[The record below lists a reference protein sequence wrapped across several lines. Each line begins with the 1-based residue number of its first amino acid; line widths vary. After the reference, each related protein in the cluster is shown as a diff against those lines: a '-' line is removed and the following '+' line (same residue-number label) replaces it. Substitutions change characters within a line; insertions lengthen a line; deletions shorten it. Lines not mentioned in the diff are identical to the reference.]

1 GPWAVAGLGAF
12 AGATF
17 AGAFAGPETTDAKR
31 ERDPGE
37 GPHPLV
43 LPEGGFI
50 PMEEGLIRTFGLTST
65 VTLGVAESYGEPT
78 GVVVWDEDVCP
89 DASTLDAECVAN
101 LAAQTDV
108 ISSQISMSSGS
119 LGNQSGPQSSSSG
132 VMVGADAKALQAL
145 EAIKSHH
152 DFDSTVSLESL
163 ALIRKCFSIPNEYV
177 LHAPGPGQRPYHSCP
192 GGFSTSIDAL
202 EVGLRFPLHPVIGES
217 RAPFPTTRV
226 GRRFLF
232 VSRRRG
238 GDFDVEWS
246 AHPISNVPPNL
257 SDEETN
263 LIGQLKDILSASQAI
278 RSLTEEWLIEA
289 GLSPASRGMP
299 YFSTYEFRC
308 LISLLMI
315 GFAEMPP
322 CKVDRATTKGKGLVE
337 VPEEPP
343 ASRRKLKSV
352 RELHN
357 ASARVD
363 SRDYHAI
370 RMCNLPEKAPDA
382 PLEADLRPLTH
393 EILVWQ
399 NRKAST
405 KYIRGTL
412 ILRLATDLYTL
423 PYEVLIDGVVKVMV
437 RVITSLDSKVNLLH
451 QEVQNLKEGGDLDTM
466 VAAEVR
472 ASEAQSLTEH
482 LRVEL
487 DEANDRRV
495 SAEADLEIARA
506 ESVNLRRQLTD
517 SREQL
522 DDSEGQLR
530 GARTQVR
537 QMETELLEL
546 TRSKDALW
554 EDLPRRAIE
563 DYKKSPGFEMGLVRM
578 GRVSLEYGYQLTLA
592 RLQARHP
599 RVEIELDPFASLP
612 EDDDM
617 LMANE

>member
-1 GPWAVAGLGAF
+1 MVSSPSFSVSSFSSAPSSPV
-12 AGATF
+12 
-17 AGAFAGPETTDAKR
+17 PPPR
-31 ERDPGE
+31 EEYR
-37 GPHPLV
+37 
-43 LPEGGFI
+43 
-50 PMEEGLIRTFGLTST
+50 
-65 VTLGVAESYGEPT
+65 
-78 GVVVWDEDVCP
+78 
-89 DASTLDAECVAN
+89 
-101 LAAQTDV
+101 
-108 ISSQISMSSGS
+108 SSGS

-152 DFDSTVSLESL
+152 DFDST
-163 ALIRKCFSIPNEYV
+163 
-177 LHAPGPGQRPYHSCP
+177 
-192 GGFSTSIDAL
+192 
-202 EVGLRFPLHPVIGES
+202 
-217 RAPFPTTRV
+217 
-226 GRRFLF
+226 
-232 VSRRRG
+232 
-238 GDFDVEWS
+238 
-246 AHPISNVPPNL
+246 
-257 SDEETN
+257 
-263 LIGQLKDILSASQAI
+263 
-278 RSLTEEWLIEA
+278 
-289 GLSPASRGMP
+289 
-299 YFSTYEFRC
+299 
-308 LISLLMI
+308 
-315 GFAEMPP
+315 PP